1 MAKRKRTK
9 AEREE
14 SQAFHE
20 RVVANSDRLRQLAER
35 AQAKLDAQQRAAN
48 D

>member
-14 SQAFHE
+14 MEARHAQVMVNVQRTRE
-20 RVVANSDRLRQLAER
+20 LAEKALAKLE
-35 AQAKLDAQQRAAN
+35 AQARG
-48 D
+48 